1 MPPRN
6 HVSIRTRTRLT
17 LALILALAGCASP
30 PSPRLQR
37 ADTQLVS
44 TSIGAAARDE
54 VQQADVTPVVR
65 RASAPDL
72 VKREPS
78 TASEADALPAPTS
91 TGRRP
96 RFYGESASFSFSDES
111 IQAVAKAV
119 LGEMLRQRYT
129 IAPGVQGTVTL
140 ISPNP
145 ISPEDALR
153 LLERA
158 LIANG
163 LRLLYSNGSFQI
175 LQAEQALTS
184 GLTAPS
190 VRAGGSGVGYETKII
205 PLRWIGAA
213 EMEKLL
219 KPYARPAAIVDV
231 DPARNQIA
239 LAGSQEELGN
249 YLQIIDTFDVDW
261 MSTMSVASIPVGSG
275 RASALSTELERIFGA
290 QSGLPMAGI
299 VRFIPLDGAGSVIA
313 ISPRPQVLDQVLA
326 WADRFDASGG
336 DAPRIYSYDLKYLG
350 AKELASRLS
359 ELIDHASVAIDDPSV
374 SDGRPGGAKAETAS
388 LSRDAVSA
396 SNLGISA
403 VEETNSVLV
412 RATPAVWKSI
422 RNAIVRLDVMP
433 LQVRLETQIAEVRI
447 NNALRYGVS
456 SFFDQAVTDPTNQG
470 GAGLPAQAESAWR
483 SVRGSIQPADQGLG
497 WVFRSRNAAAIIG
510 VLDSVSDVRV
520 LQTPS
525 ILVKNN
531 TEALLNSGSRIPVVS
546 VQLNGTSGSDVY
558 SQVQYLDTG
567 LILKVKPRVTRE
579 GNVFLEIEQEVST
592 PGAVGTAGANGNV
605 RIDTNKMKTEV
616 TIRAGDTVLL
626 AGLTRQDAAR
636 SSSGAPGISRIPGLG
651 GLFGQQGQDHSR
663 DELVMLITATIAS
676 DIADMRSMTDDYLKR
691 FRAITPMLEP

>member
-1 MPPRN
+1 MVPSR
-6 HVSIRTRTRLT
+6 HSTFRTRSPLGI
-17 LALILALAGCASP
+17 ALILALAGCASP
-30 PSPRLQR
+30 PSPRLHR
-37 ADTQLVS
+37 ADVRPAT
-44 TSIGAAARDE
+44 AAPSGPPDQVDGEVTNSSAR
-54 VQQADVTPVVR
+54 
-65 RASAPDL
+65 
-72 VKREPS
+72 
-78 TASEADALPAPTS
+78 PAPAVERMTGEPTPAPQQVVS
-91 TGRRP
+91 PAASNSGRRP
-96 RFYGESASFSFSDES
+96 RFYGESASFNFSDET

-140 ISPNP
+140 VSPNP
-145 ISPEDALR
+145 ISPEEALR

-175 LQAEQALTS
+175 LQADQALTS

-190 VRAGGSGVGYETKII
+190 ARAGGSGVGYETKII
-205 PLRWIGAA
+205 PLRWIGAG

-231 DPARNQIA
+231 DTIRNQIA

-261 MSTMSVASIPVGSG
+261 MATMSVGSIPVGSG
-275 RASALSTELERIFGA
+275 RASALSVELEKIFGA
-290 QSGLPMAGI
+290 QSGLPVAGL

-313 ISPRPQVLDQVLA
+313 ISPRPQILDQVLA
-326 WADRFDASGG
+326 WADRFDATGG
-336 DAPRIYSYDLKYLG
+336 DAPRVYSYDLKYLD
-350 AKELASRLS
+350 AKDLASRLS
-359 ELIDHASVAIDDPSV
+359 ELIDHAALAVDDRSQGDVASRRT
-374 SDGRPGGAKAETAS
+374 SDATKELPMTAS
-388 LSRDAVSA
+388 DSGGI
-396 SNLGISA
+396 GISA

-412 RATPAVWKSI
+412 RATPAIWKSI
-422 RNAIVRLDVMP
+422 RNAIARLDVMP
-433 LQVRLETQIAEVRI
+433 VQVRLETQIAEVRI
-447 NNALRYGVS
+447 NSALRYGVS
-456 SFFDQAVTDPTNQG
+456 SFFDQAVTAPTNQG
-470 GAGLPAQAESAWR
+470 GAGLAAQAETAWR
-483 SVRGSIQPADQGLG
+483 TIRGSIQPADQGLG
-497 WVFRSRNAAAIIG
+497 WVFRGRNAAAIIG
-510 VLDSVSDVRV
+510 MLDTVSDVRV
-520 LQTPS
+520 MQTPS

-546 VQLNGTSGSDVY
+546 VQLNGNSNSNVY
-558 SQVQYLDTG
+558 NQVQYLDTG

-592 PGAVGTAGANGNV
+592 PGAAGTAGANGNV

-636 SSSGAPGISRIPGLG
+636 SSSGAPGASRIPVLG
-651 GLFGQQGQDHSR
+651 GLFGQQSKDDSR

-676 DIADMRSMTDDYLKR
+676 DSADMRSMTDDYLKR
-691 FRAITPMLEP
+691 FHAITPMLVP